1 MSVSPAGDRST
12 PRRADAR
19 QNRARILE
27 VASAALDVEPD
38 ATLQSIAAAAGVGQA
53 TLYRHFPTREVL
65 LAEVYRDDFEHL
77 VEASADLLRRH
88 DPDAA
93 LRAWLDILAAFGRRK
108 HALSHVL
115 DAATREDL
123 HHEQYDRILDAIGQ
137 LLTAGQSTKTLRG
150 DAHPEDVLPLVSFL
164 WRLDTRVDD
173 RVPHLL
179 DLVVDALRA
188 RPQP

>member
-1 MSVSPAGDRST
+1 MSASPGDRT
-12 PRRADAR
+12 PAPRRADAR

-53 TLYRHFPTREVL
+53 TLYRHFPTREAL
-65 LAEVYRDDFEHL
+65 LAEVYRDDFERL
-77 VEASADLLRRH
+77 VDASADLLSRH
-88 DPDAA
+88 EPDAA
-93 LRAWLDILAAFGRRK
+93 LRAWLDVLAAFGRRK

-115 DAATREDL
+115 DAATRDEL
-123 HHEQYDRILDAIGQ
+123 HHEQYDRIIAAIDR
-137 LLTAGQSTKTLRG
+137 LLAAGQSGGTLRP
-150 DAHPEDVLPLVSFL
+150 DARAEDVLPLVSFL

-179 DLVVDALRA
+179 NLVVDALRV
-188 RPQP
+188 RPPR